1 MLDAQSMQVGDDL
14 TDPRL
19 ERVLD
24 AEHADD
30 LAIDRQIQ
38 RRQALHLR
46 LDLLLNV
53 GLELR
58 ALILKYKVRGTDD
71 GATPFDGRSDAVCHD
86 VLDDSMPHAM
96 PCTQAFFTG
105 ALASSLMPA
114 VPSRKPPPT
123 SRVLNVGFFMLLL
136 PFAALDTAR
145 CLSTRVNKFTKA
157 HFWKII

>member
-1 MLDAQSMQVGDDL
+1 MLDAQCMQVGDSL
-14 TDPRL
+14 ADPWL
-19 ERVLD
+19 DRVLD

-58 ALILKYKVRGTDD
+58 ALILEYKVLGTDD
-71 GATPFDGRSDAVCHD
+71 GATPFDGRSDAVRHD
-86 VLDDSMPHAM
+86 ALDGSMALAM

-123 SRVLNVGFFMLLL
+123 SRVLNVDFFMLLF

-145 CLSTRVNKFTKA
+145 CLSTRVNKFA
-157 HFWKII
+157 